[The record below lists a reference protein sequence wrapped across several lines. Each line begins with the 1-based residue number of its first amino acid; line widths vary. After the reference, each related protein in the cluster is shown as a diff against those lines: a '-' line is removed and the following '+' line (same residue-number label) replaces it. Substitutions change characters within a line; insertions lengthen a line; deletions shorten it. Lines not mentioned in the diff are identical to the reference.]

1 MKLYESLKEKLIDFK
16 KIFNILKIFFLRF
29 IYTCFHRYDWCRLS
43 SEKYGTYRPPV
54 KDASKIYSNIC
65 LLGEGGIF
73 RISFAGKEP
82 IRIKLKSELLF
93 NGEDLFPGFS
103 VELSVHPDELQF
115 QVFN

>member
-1 MKLYESLKEKLIDFK
+1 
-16 KIFNILKIFFLRF
+16 
-29 IYTCFHRYDWCRLS
+29 
-43 SEKYGTYRPPV
+43 
-54 KDASKIYSNIC
+54 
-65 LLGEGGIF
+65 LGEGGIF